1 MLLGNWWLK
10 EKRNYG
16 LYSKYGWSCMA
27 KWNGPNLTSGQLQ
40 ALFSPRLGDH
50 TYCHIDLLFC
60 VNSPNHS
67 NSKADFSLLSTN
79 AVYWINLKKEN
90 KLNHT
95 TTHKQPRSQHCCQK
109 MQSPFSVYGKLMR
122 LKFSSVAGCVM
133 GRENYF
139 SSWICFLNC
148 TTAQTENQ
156 GWESPLTSKLGR
168 ICYFNSPMN

>member
-139 SSWICFLNC
+139 FLLDLFSELHHCPNRKSGMGIP
-148 TTAQTENQ
+148 THVKV
-156 GWESPLTSKLGR
+156 G
-168 ICYFNSPMN
+168 